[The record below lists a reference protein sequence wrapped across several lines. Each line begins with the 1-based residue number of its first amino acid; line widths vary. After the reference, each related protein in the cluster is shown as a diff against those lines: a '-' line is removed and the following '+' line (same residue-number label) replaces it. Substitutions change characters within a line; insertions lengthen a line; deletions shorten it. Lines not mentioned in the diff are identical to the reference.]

1 MHSRRI
7 PQQRKRGRER
17 QRASNERGRDD
28 DDDEESEK
36 SACVVSKSKGICR
49 NRFPSLA
56 RQRAA
61 PLRKMRVERR
71 ERDVSSLQRG
81 RAKMKTT
88 NLVSARGRAAAA
100 SDMPWLASS
109 GCTVVVKSPAAPSAP
124 AAAAG
129 APRPPLD
136 ETNSERRCCSRRF
149 MSFFWIENESPTSS
163 RARKRFS
170 KRVES
175 RERSVCLPF
184 FSTVGSHF
192 FFLLFFVQ
200 TNDSK
205 PKRLLRWRRR
215 RGVHPRPL
223 PRPADTAVGTGTRA
237 CSNQSAAKQGQKG
250 PALGVSLTAA
260 KKGKAACG

>member
-7 PQQRKRGRER
+7 HQQRKRGRER

-36 SACVVSKSKGICR
+36 SACVVSKSEGICR

-81 RAKMKTT
+81 RAKMQTT

-149 MSFFWIENESPTSS
+149 MSFFWIENERPTSS

-192 FFLLFFVQ
+192 FFLLFSLF
-200 TNDSK
+200 K
-205 PKRLLRWRRR
+205 PMTRNQNVSSGGGGGGAYILDRSLVPRIRLLAQVRA
-215 RGVHPRPL
+215 H
-223 PRPADTAVGTGTRA
+223 AQTRA
-237 CSNQSAAKQGQKG
+237 QQNKD
-250 PALGVSLTAA
+250 
-260 KKGKAACG
+260 KKGRHWAFL